1 MSESHVYISDTVGE
15 DLLRQHRFVAMQR
28 SRMALIGALAAAV
41 LVGGPRLTS
50 GLGAS
55 EASAAPASS
64 VATAVS
70 QEQDSAAPDTQ
81 SLSEYVR
88 SLVLEIEASAAA
100 SAGG

>member
-1 MSESHVYISDTVGE
+1 
-15 DLLRQHRFVAMQR
+15 MQR

-70 QEQDSAAPDTQ
+70 QEQDSAPTDTQSGTDTQ
-81 SLSEYVR
+81 SLSAYMR
-88 SLVLEIEASAAA
+88 SLVLKIEAAA
-100 SAGG
+100 SVATGD